1 MNAALPLSGLRV
13 LDSADEKGELCGRLL
28 ADLGADVVRVEP
40 PGGAGSRRL
49 PPFHSDTS
57 LYFAVRNTN
66 KRSIVVDLDD
76 QDGREQLLGLLSEAD
91 VWIESNRPGSLAAM
105 GLEPAEL
112 VERFSGLVIT
122 SITDFGATGPYRD
135 FEGTDAVLTALS
147 WMLFK
152 AGVPDRPPVLPP
164 GALAYDIAG
173 ITAAFAT
180 LTAHRHQQRTGRG
193 QWVDLSVMESVAQTT
208 DWALA
213 GQSTTGGP
221 PPQSEIRDGA
231 GPLYPIVP
239 CADGWVRPS
248 VVTVAEWRKM
258 RAWLGE
264 PAQVQDERYD
274 TTGGRIV
281 DYHDVIRPLY
291 EEHFRDRKMI
301 EASEDGQQRRIPIT
315 PLLRPADV
323 LTAPQY
329 ESLGSFAEIE
339 LEPGVTGRVASGFFL
354 VDGERVGVRQPP
366 PPIGAADDD
375 GPLWEPR
382 DRTTATRSGDPA
394 DAPYAG
400 LRVLDFGIAGAGPE
414 VARLLAEYGADV
426 IRVESPQ
433 RPDLF
438 RQLGGPSGISA
449 VFASSSRSKRSF
461 GANFTDPE
469 AVRLVLELVK
479 TADLVVE
486 NLPPGTMDRW
496 GLGWG
501 AIHAANPDAVLFS
514 SQTMGTTGPWKDW
527 RGYGANTQPVG
538 GLTYLWSFPDSDEPV
553 ASNVAFPDHV
563 VGRLGAVAAA
573 AYLIGRERTAAGTA
587 VDTGKHIEIV
597 QAEVCLNVLADLFL
611 EESLAPG
618 TVGPRGNRSD
628 RGAPWGVYQCS
639 GDQHWC
645 VITCRSDD
653 EWRSL
658 VECMG
663 SPAWATDPAL
673 TTEAGRRARHD
684 EVDDGITGWTS
695 ERTDTEVMHALQAAG
710 VPAGRMMYVSE
721 QPSDPHLRD
730 RGYISQIEQPG
741 LGPMLLDGPGFR
753 SSGIPGPITT
763 AAPYLGE
770 HTRDIAASDLHLS
783 AEDIARLT
791 HSGALHQNPQPTKEA

>member
-1 MNAALPLSGLRV
+1 MNGALPLVGLRV

-28 ADLGADVVRVEP
+28 ADLGADVIRVEP

-49 PPFHSDTS
+49 PPFHGDTS

-66 KRSIVVDLDD
+66 KRSVVLDLDVEE
-76 QDGREQLLGLLSEAD
+76 GRQRLLDLLPGVD
-91 VWIESNRPGSLAAM
+91 VWIESHRPGTLAEV
-105 GLEPAEL
+105 GLAPVDL
-112 VERFSGLVIT
+112 VEQFPGLVVT

-135 FEGTDAVLTALS
+135 FEGTDAVLTAMS

-152 AGVPDRPPVLPP
+152 AGVPELPPVLPP

-180 LTAHRHQQRTGRG
+180 LTAHRQQRRTGRG

-231 GPLYPIVP
+231 GPLYPVVP
-239 CADGWVRPS
+239 CADGWVRPA
-248 VVTVAEWRKM
+248 VVTIAEWRKM

-264 PAQVQDERYD
+264 PAVLQDERYD
-274 TTGGRIV
+274 TTGGRVV
-281 DYHDVIRPLY
+281 DYHEVIRPLY
-291 EEHFRDRKMI
+291 EAHFRDRKMI
-301 EASEDGQQRRIPIT
+301 EASEDGQNRRIPIT

-329 ESLGSFAEIE
+329 ESLGSFAETEIR
-339 LEPGVTGRVASGFFL
+339 PGVIGQVASGFYL
-354 VDGERVGVRQPP
+354 VDGERVGVREPAPSLGDAPVAGSLWQPR
-366 PPIGAADDD
+366 
-375 GPLWEPR
+375 ES
-382 DRTTATRSGDPA
+382 ATGGEGGDLA
-394 DAPYAG
+394 VGPYAG

-426 IRVESPQ
+426 IRVESPK

-449 VFASSSRSKRSF
+449 VFASSNRSKRSF
-461 GANFTDPE
+461 GADFTDPD

-496 GLGWG
+496 GLGWD
-501 AIHAANPDAVLFS
+501 AIHAANPNAFLFS

-538 GLTYLWSFPDSDEPV
+538 GLTYLWSFPDTDEPV

-563 VGRLGAVAAA
+563 VGRLGAVATA
-573 AYLIGRERTAAGTA
+573 AYLIGRERLDG
-587 VDTGKHIEIV
+587 GKHIEIV
-597 QAEVCLNVLADLFL
+597 QAEVCVNVLSELFL

-618 TVGPRGNRSD
+618 TVGPRGNRSP
-628 RGAPWGVYQCS
+628 RGAPWGVYRCS

-645 VITCRSDD
+645 AVTCRSDE
-653 EWRSL
+653 EWRAL

-663 SPAWATDPAL
+663 SPRWAMDL
-673 TTEAGRRARHD
+673 TFATAEGRRARHD
-684 EVDDGITGWTS
+684 EIDEGITTWTS
-695 ERTDTEVMHALQAAG
+695 ERTDTEVMHTLQAAG

-721 QPSDPHLRD
+721 QLTDPHLRE
-730 RGYISQIEQPG
+730 RGYIGQIEQPG
-741 LGPMLLDGPGFR
+741 LGPMLLDGAGFH
-753 SSGIPGPITT
+753 SVGIPGPVTT
-763 AAPYLGE
+763 PAPFLGE
-770 HTRDIAASDLHLS
+770 HTHDIAASVLDLS
-783 AEDIARLT
+783 ANDIARLT
-791 HSGALHQNPQPTKEA
+791 ESGALHHNLQPTKEA